1 MKEHEL
7 LEYWSS
13 IPIGKEYALTYTEL
27 CISWNC
33 NERRARAILH
43 DLSLY
48 DSGDDFILIRSSKN
62 KGFYRTDDKAEMEAY
77 KRECLAKGRSIF
89 APVKKINRVLN
100 ANYSQYSFTNNLRVV
115 RESCGLSQ
123 TEVCH
128 RVNDIGFDKFLLSKM
143 ENGICLP
150 TDYQLHCLAQIYGCR
165 AHELIDSSICLIDV

>member
-1 MKEHEL
+1 MKEHSL
-7 LEYWSS
+7 QMYWNAL
-13 IPIGKEYALTYTEL
+13 PTKKESALTYSDLCLIWNVTER
-27 CISWNC
+27 SA
-33 NERRARAILH
+33 RRILH
-43 DLSLY
+43 ELSLY
-48 DSGDDFILIRSSKN
+48 DSGDDFILIRSAKS

-100 ANYSQYSFTNNLRVV
+100 ANGVQYSLTNNLRVV
-115 RESCGLSQ
+115 RERCGLSQ

-150 TDYQLHCLAQIYGCR
+150 TDYQLHRLAQIYGVR
-165 AHELIDSSICLIDV
+165 AHELIDSSICLADI